1 VNLPYNSE
9 SFEQVRED
17 FLQVV
22 TWVAIVERDRIV
34 VVDISEQTTLPGR
47 RQFIATS
54 IDISLRIRVDS
65 VAEGERV
72 VGRLSKYFLNI
83 ELVKLG
89 IKPIA
94 DFVSGPESVVKSNST
109 TVTKAADDRGVGQSW
124 ILIVVIGAGIFV
136 VWSSLYLIYES
147 KKFGSASE
155 NTREMGLAAAAAE
168 KTKLQNIL
176 RAAAVRY
183 VRRGVFRIV
192 LLC

>member
-22 TWVAIVERDRIV
+22 TLVAIVERDRIV

-94 DFVSGPESVVKSNST
+94 DFVSGPESEVKSNST